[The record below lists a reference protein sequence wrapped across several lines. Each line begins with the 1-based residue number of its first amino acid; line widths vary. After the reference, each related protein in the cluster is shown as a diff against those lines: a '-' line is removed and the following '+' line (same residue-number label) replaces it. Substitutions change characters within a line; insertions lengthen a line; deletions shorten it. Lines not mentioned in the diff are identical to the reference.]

1 MREGTGKLRTPACV
15 PGAEVQRTEKD
26 IIVQNVL
33 TNKKFIQ
40 EKIEHFGEKWGYA
53 RNVGKIS
60 CLEMKRCARN
70 AEHIGRNI
78 EPLTQYRQSKKN
90 AIKRDSEGFIP
101 RAKKYRYLHQMR
113 QEKGNARENKMR
125 DLSGKGRRTE
135 AHEDF
140 EEWKRK
146 GISKRKSP
154 VLHLRI
160 TD

>member
-1 MREGTGKLRTPACV
+1 MPACV
-15 PGAEVQRTEKD
+15 PGAEAQKTEKD

-90 AIKRDSEGFIP
+90 AIKRDSENSRRLYTKSEKIP
-101 RAKKYRYLHQMR
+101 VFAPDA
-113 QEKGNARENKMR
+113 ARER
-125 DLSGKGRRTE
+125 QCQGKQNAGSV
-135 AHEDF
+135 
-140 EEWKRK
+140 WKRTQNR
-146 GISKRKSP
+146 SA
-154 VLHLRI
+154 
-160 TD
+160 